1 MLNTNSIIVYQKGNR
16 LLEVSYWY
24 IIKIIWKKF
33 IQKSSTM
40 ILIITR
46 LDNLTKGFY
55 SYTIFIDNRNFKS
68 N

>member
-1 MLNTNSIIVYQKGNR
+1 MPNTNLIIVYQKRNR

-24 IIKIIWKKF
+24 IKIICKKF